1 MRFVRRLCGFAAL
14 LLVAFVIGWLAARP
28 RVPDAFYNS
37 TVGLPNKP
45 GVLLREEAFDR
56 KVPAGARAWRIL
68 YTTTRGD
75 GSQALASGIV
85 MVSTQAQAD
94 PRPVIAWTHGT
105 TGVVEGCA
113 PSVIADP
120 FANVPA
126 VQPLLDKGWIFVA
139 TDYAGQGTTGPH
151 AYLIG
156 EDEARAE
163 LDAIRAARQLKGI
176 RPGNSTVVWGHSQGG
191 MRRCGPRSLRRP
203 TRPMF
208 RWPEL
213 PRSRLPATCGR

>member
-1 MRFVRRLCGFAAL
+1 MLSTTLRSVYPTSRASSCGKRRSTARFLSAPAPGASSTRRHEAMARRHWPAASS
-14 LLVAFVIGWLAARP
+14 WSRP
-28 RVPDAFYNS
+28 Q
-37 TVGLPNKP
+37 T
-45 GVLLREEAFDR
+45 
-56 KVPAGARAWRIL
+56 
-68 YTTTRGD
+68 
-75 GSQALASGIV
+75 
-85 MVSTQAQAD
+85 D

-156 EDEARAE
+156 KTRRA
-163 LDAIRAARQLKGI
+163 
-176 RPGNSTVVWGHSQGG
+176 PNSTPFVRLANSRAYVPATRRWCGG
-191 MRRCGPRSLRRP
+191 TRKGAMLRCGPRSLRRP
-203 TRPMF
+203 TRPMS
-208 RWPEL
+208 RWRES
-213 PRSRLPATCGR
+213 PRSRPPATCGR